1 MSGASN
7 PVRLF
12 ESRLRRLARKRR
24 EADYAWVPPAHL
36 TSRAPPPPEALNRDV
51 NEDAREFAFALQ
63 GAVRVI
69 IPPALSFAMTP
80 GRLLLMG
87 RGVEHYEAPV
97 SPDRAYRAC
106 WFPISGALARVD
118 HTAYSPG
125 QGWRKG
131 PGIALVGRT
140 DVENIVI
147 AIASELANR
156 DTGWIEAAT
165 GLLDYLSFILIRR
178 LHRGNVLH
186 LPRTESP
193 TVSAD
198 PRTWRAIQEALRF
211 CDANFH
217 RPLRLAEVS
226 AAVGYSPSHL
236 SRLVCACLGHSLH
249 DHITALRVSAA
260 KQLLESSEM
269 PIGEIAQS
277 LGYADPSYFSHA
289 FRRATGVSP
298 RVYRASRPAR

>member
-12 ESRLRRLARKRR
+12 KSRLRQLARKRR

-125 QGWRKG
+125 RGWRKG

-140 DVENIVI
+140 DVENIAI
-147 AIASELANR
+147 AIACELANR
-156 DTGWIEAAT
+156 DTGWVEAAS

-178 LHRGNVLH
+178 LHRGNVLR
-186 LPRTESP
+186 LPQSESP
-193 TVSAD
+193 TISTD
-198 PRTWRAIQEALRF
+198 PRIWRAIQDALRY
-211 CDANFH
+211 CDDNFH
-217 RPLRLAEVS
+217 HPLRLEQVA

-236 SRLVCACLGHSLH
+236 SRLFSSYLGHSFQ
-249 DHITALRVSAA
+249 DHVRDLRVHAA
-260 KQLLESSEM
+260 KQLLESSELA
-269 PIGEIAQS
+269 IGEISRS
-277 LGYADPSYFSHA
+277 LGYAEVSYFSHA
-289 FRRATGVSP
+289 FTRATGVSP
-298 RVYRASRPAR
+298 RAYRSTRPAS